1 MLKFSFVL
9 KGSVLRKFV
18 RKTFDRQLMGM
29 TERERVGEHHHCL
42 CKCKCLM
49 EKPVGAGVK
58 SRICLM
64 VKILSVFCTQS
75 E

>member
-1 MLKFSFVL
+1 MLKFTFVL

-18 RKTFDRQLMGM
+18 KKTFDRQLMGV
-29 TERERVGEHHHCL
+29 RERGGEHHHCL

-58 SRICLM
+58 
-64 VKILSVFCTQS
+64 